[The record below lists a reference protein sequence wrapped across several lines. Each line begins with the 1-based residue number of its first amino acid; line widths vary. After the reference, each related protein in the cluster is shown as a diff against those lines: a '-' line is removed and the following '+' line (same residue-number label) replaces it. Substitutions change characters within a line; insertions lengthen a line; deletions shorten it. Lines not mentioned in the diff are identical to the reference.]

1 MEEKNVEK
9 ETNTKKSFKSKL
21 IDVLII
27 IVIVLVGLFM
37 YAKYLEPKTL
47 VIRETRLVEN
57 EIPLSYSGVK
67 LVFFSDLLLGSSVG
81 TDELENVVNNIK
93 ELKPDILVYGGNLIY
108 KETDDKEKIISLL
121 SGIETS
127 IGKYYVT
134 GSLDKDESIEILDKS
149 GFTKL
154 DNNYELLYYKDV
166 TPICLYG
173 VSSYILGNYKLEDMS
188 NCKGY
193 YTIFVSHEPDMIN
206 KLSDIEV
213 NLILSGNT
221 LGGELNL
228 PLLSKKYDGSTTYY
242 KEYHENNNMYI
253 SNGIG
258 TRTYHLRLFNKPS
271 ISLFRFKSTGEK

>member
-1 MEEKNVEK
+1 MEEKSVEK
-9 ETNTKKSFKSKL
+9 EIKKDFKSKL
-21 IDVLII
+21 IDILII

-47 VIRETRLVEN
+47 VIKETRLVEN

-67 LVFFSDLLLGSSVG
+67 LVFFSDLLLGSSV
-81 TDELENVVNNIK
+81 TIDELDNVVNKIK
-93 ELKPDILVYGGNLIY
+93 ELKPDILIYGGNLIY
-108 KETDDKEKIISLL
+108 KETDDKEKVISLL

-173 VSSYILGNYKLEDMS
+173 VSSYILGNYKLENMS

-193 YTIFVSHEPDMIN
+193 YTIFISHEPDVVN
-206 KLSDIEV
+206 KFSNEEA
-213 NLILSGNT
+213 NLVLSGNT
-221 LGGELNL
+221 LGGEVNL

-242 KEYHENNNMYI
+242 KDYYQNNNMYI